1 MWPLGFRCGEML
13 PSIRLWIDLI
23 PDLCFVQW
31 PLPAVEWLH
40 CTSWCSMK
48 HNIVFRKSIS
58 IGQRWHTLHAVVTNA
73 SMDLQQKSLICTD
86 GNIEPFD
93 IMAPVSVQECVGWI
107 TAKKKILFRSPS
119 TPCLQICLQP
129 PGFTKEHTMS
139 NPMRLLDLWHSIGHL
154 SGKISMK
161 LTKRM
166 VGKNSNNCLTYFQ
179 YHPMSF
185 HAMIPQMHGCQPLL
199 NLTPKLEREL
209 MQSQLRNWN
218 SFQGKP
224 SPASLMFAICIRT
237 VFQSGLWLQRFAPW
251 IRLRVR
257 CHCLHKANLHPEPDL
272 PTLCFSLVYPSL
284 EIHVN
289 VVSSTNNRY
298 ASRPW
303 KFDSSMQCTGDHR
316 TMSDQRRS
324 SNGSCP
330 WIFLA
335 QFFHAVAFRKEMLLV
350 FWLCWPLPFYGP
362 VLSTINS

>member
-1 MWPLGFRCGEML
+1 MAFARCRMVAL
-13 PSIRLWIDLI
+13 YQL
-23 PDLCFVQW
+23 VQH
-31 PLPAVEWLH
+31 ETQH
-40 CTSWCSMK
+40 
-48 HNIVFRKSIS
+48 SIS
-58 IGQRWHTLHAVVTNA
+58 QEHQHRAKMAHFARSCDKRFHGSATEELDLHWWKHWTFWYHGTCFC
-73 SMDLQQKSLICTD
+73 SRMCGMDHGK
-86 GNIEPFD
+86 
-93 IMAPVSVQECVGWI
+93 
-107 TAKKKILFRSPS
+107 KKKILFRSPS

-139 NPMRLLDLWHSIGHL
+139 NPMRLLDFWHSIGRL